1 MSRSRTTRTVSSKR
15 TSPLK
20 KAPLTRSK
28 ASSKADGKG
37 SAIKAKGGSK
47 VATTRRAAMPAKP
60 RPKVGASVTKL
71 VAKPAVVAKVMEV
84 PRRAPPSA
92 PTSSPADAPA
102 DSKVAIK
109 PPRES
114 KPKLSVS
121 HSESPEPR
129 GMATT
134 PPPTAVADVAD
145 TYFQQISRVGL
156 LTRDDEVVLSRRI
169 EDGEKIILEAILSSR
184 LGCDELLRV
193 AKELEK
199 RKLRVTDVVRN
210 AEDEEVDD
218 ADDQEQVVRLGRV
231 FERASKVHALPQP
244 PKAPV
249 RRTTRKPTAA
259 ERERAEVFAQ
269 LLELRLHRSVVA
281 RAERR
286 MREGGVSEQALR
298 RRVGEGRRAADAAK
312 SKMIEANL
320 RLVVSFAKKHINQG
334 VQLLDLIQEG
344 NIGLMRA
351 VDKFDYR
358 RGYKFSTYAAWWVR
372 QSLSR
377 AIADQGRTI
386 RIPVHLAESLG
397 KLKRVGRQLLQA
409 HGRPATAEE
418 LSQAAS
424 IPVEKVRMILE
435 ATKDPVSLES
445 PVGTDGDASLGD
457 LVADVHA
464 VQPDDAFADDR
475 MRGDTQDILKTLSA
489 REERVLRLRYGIDEK
504 RDHTLEEVG
513 TVFRLT
519 RERIRQIEAKALK
532 KLRQVSSSRNLR
544 SYIAS

>member
-1 MSRSRTTRTVSSKR
+1 MT
-15 TSPLK
+15 P
-20 KAPLTRSK
+20 
-28 ASSKADGKG
+28 
-37 SAIKAKGGSK
+37 IN
-47 VATTRRAAMPAKP
+47 
-60 RPKVGASVTKL
+60 
-71 VAKPAVVAKVMEV
+71 
-84 PRRAPPSA
+84 
-92 PTSSPADAPA
+92 
-102 DSKVAIK
+102 

-114 KPKLSVS
+114 KPKLDVRMPSS
-121 HSESPEPR
+121 
-129 GMATT
+129 AAAT
-134 PPPTAVADVAD
+134 PPPAVAPDVAD

-169 EDGEKIILEAILSSR
+169 EDGEKVILDAILSSK
-184 LGCDELLRV
+184 LGCNELLRV

-210 AEDEEVDD
+210 AEDAEVDD
-218 ADDQEQVVRLGRV
+218 AEDQEQVVRLSRV

-244 PKAPV
+244 PANGRQPK
-249 RRTTRKPTAA
+249 RRSTRKPTAA

-269 LLELRLHRSVVA
+269 LLELRLHRSIVA

-286 MREGGVSEQALR
+286 MREGGAGEQALR
-298 RRVGEGRRAADAAK
+298 KRITEGRRAADTAK

-397 KLKRVGRQLLQA
+397 KLKRVGRQLMQA
-409 HGRPATAEE
+409 HGRAATAEE

-445 PVGTDGDASLGD
+445 PVGTDGDSSLGD

-464 VQPDDAFADDR
+464 VQPDDAFAGDR

>member
-15 TSPLK
+15 VSSPLK
-20 KAPLTRSK
+20 KAPLT
-28 ASSKADGKG
+28 AANGTTVKG
-37 SAIKAKGGSK
+37 KGGSK
-47 VATTRRAAMPAKP
+47 VAATRRTPMPAAKT
-60 RPKVGASVTKL
+60 RSPKMVIPLVVPKT
-71 VAKPAVVAKVMEV
+71 VAKPAVVKADE
-84 PRRAPPSA
+84 PSKR
-92 PTSSPADAPA
+92 PVEG
-102 DSKVAIK
+102 KVAVK

-114 KPKLSVS
+114 KPKVAAAARAG
-121 HSESPEPR
+121 HEEPSSA
-129 GMATT
+129 ATT
-134 PPPTAVADVAD
+134 PPPGPVADVAD

-156 LTRDDEVVLSRRI
+156 LTRDDEIVLSRRI
-169 EDGEKIILEAILSSR
+169 EDGEKVILEAILSSR

-231 FERASKVHALPQP
+231 FERASKVYALPQP
-244 PKAPV
+244 PKAPK

-286 MREGGVSEQALR
+286 MREGGVGEQALR
-298 RRVGEGRRAADAAK
+298 RRIEQGRRAADAAK

-464 VQPDDAFADDR
+464 IQPDDAFADDR

>member
-1 MSRSRTTRTVSSKR
+1 MSRSHTTRTTKRVSG
-15 TSPLK
+15 PAK
-20 KAPLTRSK
+20 KAPAPATVKRGSKESAPRRRSI
-28 ASSKADGKG
+28 G
-37 SAIKAKGGSK
+37 SAS
-47 VATTRRAAMPAKP
+47 
-60 RPKVGASVTKL
+60 
-71 VAKPAVVAKVMEV
+71 VAKVTGKPHHHGGTSKQSAV
-84 PRRAPPSA
+84 AVRAEKVQPKEHA
-92 PTSSPADAPA
+92 VNQVKPA
-102 DSKVAIK
+102 
-109 PPRES
+109 RES
-114 KPKLSVS
+114 KPTLDQQD
-121 HSESPEPR
+121 PR
-129 GMATT
+129 PPSMATT
-134 PPPTAVADVAD
+134 PPPPVAPDVAD

-156 LTRDDEVVLSRRI
+156 LTRDDEVILSRRI
-169 EDGEKIILEAILSSR
+169 EEGEKVILDAILSSR

-218 ADDQEQVVRLGRV
+218 ADDQEQVIRLAKV
-231 FERASKVHALPQP
+231 FERASKVYGLPQP
-244 PKAPV
+244 PAPSTK
-249 RRTTRKPTAA
+249 RRSTRKPTAA

-269 LLELRLHRSVVA
+269 LLELRLHRTIVA

-286 MREGGVSEQALR
+286 MREGGAGEQALR
-298 RRVGEGRRAADAAK
+298 RRVEQGRRAADAAK
-312 SKMIEANL
+312 AKMIEANL

-397 KLKRVGRQLLQA
+397 KLKRVGRQLMQA
-409 HGRPATAEE
+409 NGRPATAEE
-418 LSQAAS
+418 LSHAAS

-445 PVGTDGDASLGD
+445 PIGTDGDANLGD

-475 MRGDTQDILKTLSA
+475 MRGDTQSILKTLSA

-513 TVFRLT
+513 TVFHLT